1 MRRAAFLVGLAACVA
16 GGAAQGAILEEFSA
30 EDWSGFAL
38 ADDQTGR
45 LASCAIYSSYQNGAT
60 LFFVKHVDGG
70 WVLSLSHPS
79 WALARDASYPVQ
91 YRVDRE
97 PYVEDMGV
105 ALDVDQIGLA
115 LRDDDALLGQV
126 RRGSLLNIL
135 FQGREFGFDLKNS
148 GKALKEAADCTERN
162 RDRSAPRVAGQ
173 ESFAAPPAPD
183 TPAPA
188 APGQPPPAA
197 ADLPGGPA
205 DASPPP
211 DRQVF
216 GPWVVTATRDG
227 SGNFL
232 NCTAFGVQGA
242 DQLILSYHADG
253 AWDVSLYRGAWA
265 LNPDRSY
272 LLSYNVDAPLDAAGT
287 AHRPVEAVDMTRI
300 LLELERE
307 DDLISRIERGRELV
321 VRIGG
326 AAEAAE
332 VFRYRL
338 EQAAEAL
345 AATRECTRR
354 NAHGA

>member
-91 YRVDRE
+91 YRIDRE
-97 PYVEDMGV
+97 PYVEDMGM

-115 LRDDDALLGQV
+115 LRDDDPLLAQV

-135 FQGREFGFDLKNS
+135 FQSREFGFDLKNS
-148 GKALKEAADCTERN
+148 GKALKAAADCTERN

-173 ESFAAPPAPD
+173 ESFAAPE
-183 TPAPA
+183 
-188 APGQPPPAA
+188 QPPPAA
-197 ADLPGGPA
+197 ADLPGGPT
-205 DASPPP
+205 DASPLP

-242 DQLILSYHADG
+242 DQLILSYHADE
-253 AWDVSLYRGAWA
+253 AWDFSLYRGAWA
-265 LNPDRSY
+265 LNPDQSY

-287 AHRPVEAVDMTRI
+287 ANRPVEAVDMTRI

-326 AAEAAE
+326 AAETAE

-338 EQAAEAL
+338 EHAAEAL